1 MPGFDNKVHH
11 RRTIRLKEYD
21 YSQAGAYF
29 VTTCTRERKCLFGR
43 VEEDQVRLNNNG
55 RMVESVWE
63 NLPRQY
69 PDIQL
74 DVFVIMPNHIH
85 GIIVLVG
92 AGVPA
97 CPIDGPAQRPAPTMS
112 LPDIIHRF
120 KSFTINQYMR
130 AVSMTGQKNDTATFW
145 QRNYYEHVIRSEHE
159 LSLVRDYVVNN
170 PLKWSLIV

>member
-1 MPGFDNKVHH
+1 
-11 RRTIRLKEYD
+11 
-21 YSQAGAYF
+21 
-29 VTTCTRERKCLFGR
+29 
-43 VEEDQVRLNNNG
+43 
-55 RMVESVWE
+55 
-63 NLPRQY
+63 
-69 PDIQL
+69 
-74 DVFVIMPNHIH
+74 
-85 GIIVLVG
+85 
-92 AGVPA
+92 
-97 CPIDGPAQRPAPTMS
+97 MS